1 MKRGK
6 AIQLLSCLVLFMFV
20 LSGCGKFGMGASG
33 DTEWEYK
40 KTIASPI
47 SIISAD
53 KEVKLG
59 SLEKE
64 GVEVIIPANT
74 FSEPTE
80 VTLENPDTAPK
91 YIAKEMAGFGA
102 PINISVGDSS
112 VRLLE
117 PVTIKMKFDPASLN
131 EEDLEAGSLY
141 FAYFNGK
148 NWQYI
153 KPDVDMEN
161 QVLAFTTCH
170 FSLFGTTKITIDQRI
185 EEYTH
190 NKALADWAQEQS
202 DEFTNSAAEAVIDH
216 ILKDKLGIVNEST
229 KGQVLGSLLKDDE
242 WGEMVKGLADGDYHQ
257 FNQNLQVLVGKKIVD
272 NVPASTLSKA
282 LGGITTDL
290 GIATVEKASE
300 AAGYLAEGH
309 YTDAAKII
317 GEHIAD
323 QFMIT
328 TAGKIAVA
336 AIEHRIDSWKNE
348 EVEAAYQVYKNGAT
362 SKIPWWGYNVE
373 KGNFDE
379 LWIQMGGA
387 ARQLEIEAIAAQEK
401 ARQETGMP
409 PLDSNEKDKI
419 RQLVQKNL
427 KQQFDQRLKT
437 DAEIEK
443 KEAEYKKL
451 MDMFKEDGFLE
462 KGRWGWTKDYEL
474 EQRIDLLLNFK
485 DKVLRDTG
493 RTSLKDGFG
502 ITDTAISLGDL
513 SLLAMGWFNTED
525 GQEKHRKYAEFL
537 KDKYGILL
545 YPEAEELNGTWSSGS
560 LAFTGHN
567 ITRTE
572 SSPADDGEPGCDLGF
587 DIVDI
592 LDGLI
597 ELHKTEPD
605 PIVVSFNFSPDG
617 SGTMTFVSHG
627 ELSAGEST
635 SLNASYKE
643 GVITATQDLEGA
655 LLTMNGNVS
664 DSDGKIAIS
673 GTFKIS
679 DGDQWIGGTWK
690 ATK

>member
-1 MKRGK
+1 MQKTKSFR
-6 AIQLLSCLVLFMFV
+6 LLTCLILFVFV
-20 LSGCGKFGMGASG
+20 LSGCGKIGMGGSG
-33 DTEWEYK
+33 DTDWLYE

-47 SIISAD
+47 SVTSAD
-53 KEVKLG
+53 EEVTLG

-74 FSEPTE
+74 FSSPTQ
-80 VTLENPDTAPK
+80 VTLENPDSTPK
-91 YIAKEMAGFGA
+91 YVAKEMLGFGA

-112 VRLLE
+112 VRLQE
-117 PVTIKMKFDPASLN
+117 PVTIKMKFDPASLD

-161 QVLAFTTCH
+161 QILAFTTYH
-170 FSLFGTTKITIDQRI
+170 FSLFGTTKLTVDQRI

-216 ILKDKLGIVNEST
+216 ILKDKLGIVDEST
-229 KGQVLGSLLKDDE
+229 KGKVLGSLLKDDE
-242 WGEMVKGLADGDYHQ
+242 WGEMVKGLADGDYNQ

-272 NVPASTLSKA
+272 NVPASALSKA
-282 LGGITTDL
+282 LKGVTTDL
-290 GIATVEKASE
+290 GVATIEKASE

-309 YTDAAKII
+309 YRDAAKII

-336 AIEHRIDSWKNE
+336 AIEHRIDTWKNE
-348 EVEAAYQVYKNGAT
+348 EVEAAYQVYKNGAS

-379 LWIQMGGA
+379 LWSQMAGV

-401 ARQETGMP
+401 ARQEAGMP
-409 PLDSNEKDKI
+409 PLDKNEKDKI

-443 KEAEYKKL
+443 KEAQYKKL

-462 KGRWGWTKDYEL
+462 KGRWGWNKEYEL
-474 EQRIDLLLNFK
+474 EQRIDILLNFK
-485 DKVLRDTG
+485 DKVFKDTG
-493 RTSLKDGFG
+493 RSELKDGFG
-502 ITDTAISLGDL
+502 ITDTAISMGDL
-513 SLLAMGWFNTED
+513 SLLAMGWFGTED
-525 GQEKHRKYAEFL
+525 SQERHRKYAEFL

-545 YPEAEELNGTWSSGS
+545 YPEAEKLNGTWSSGS
-560 LAFTGHN
+560 LAFTSHN
-567 ITRTE
+567 IVRTE
-572 SSPADDGEPGCDLGF
+572 SAPADDGEPGCDLGF

-605 PIVVSFNFSPDG
+605 PIVVSFNLSPEG
-617 SGTMTFVSHG
+617 QGTMTFVSHG

-643 GVITATQDLEGA
+643 GVITASQSMDGA
-655 LLTMNGNVS
+655 LISMTGNVS
-664 DSDGKIAIS
+664 DSDGTITIS

-679 DGDQWIGGTWK
+679 EGDQWIGGTWK
-690 ATK
+690 ARK